1 MTLAQPPTSTAFP
14 GWRRR
19 CLNFALT
26 LGMLHIAIAVA
37 LTPILGG
44 WVLLYAVFPPYLL
57 HIVQDSAST
66 APLFATLAFG
76 TALLPALALQRI
88 SAAIRIRLSQNAK
101 RILITLLA
109 LWIPILCGEGVRWIL
124 MHHQLTQ
131 SGPRCHN
138 TRSLIASLR
147 QRHTYGFEEP
157 REPHAWKIES
167 GTAWLWSYRS
177 LRFEPAPDW
186 SGHDRAHSA
195 CFRPRRAP

>member
-57 HIVQDSAST
+57 HMAV
-66 APLFATLAFG
+66 G
-76 TALLPALALQRI
+76 R
-88 SAAIRIRLSQNAK
+88 
-101 RILITLLA
+101 
-109 LWIPILCGEGVRWIL
+109 
-124 MHHQLTQ
+124 
-131 SGPRCHN
+131 
-138 TRSLIASLR
+138 
-147 QRHTYGFEEP
+147 
-157 REPHAWKIES
+157 
-167 GTAWLWSYRS
+167 YRS
-177 LRFEPAPDW
+177 LRFEPARDW